1 MVGWQKKFNKEDKIM
16 VGIGSVDSGTQ
27 LHDTENLE
35 IPNISVGQTS
45 DGDFDRGS
53 DASVRSSLERKS
65 RRSKQRQMSR
75 AQLGAQTIQNM
86 SSDSSDSSSS
96 LPEEIELVKRRSISL
111 KKKNSLAMTYDS

>member
-1 MVGWQKKFNKEDKIM
+1 
-16 VGIGSVDSGTQ
+16 
-27 LHDTENLE
+27 
-35 IPNISVGQTS
+35 
-45 DGDFDRGS
+45 
-53 DASVRSSLERKS
+53 
-65 RRSKQRQMSR
+65 MSR